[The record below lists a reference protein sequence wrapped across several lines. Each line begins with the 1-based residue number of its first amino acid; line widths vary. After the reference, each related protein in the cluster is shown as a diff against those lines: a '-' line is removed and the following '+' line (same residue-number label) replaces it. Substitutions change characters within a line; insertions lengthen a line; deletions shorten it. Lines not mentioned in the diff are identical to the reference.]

1 MHLRNEIL
9 AENSRAH
16 VVKIATWIGSDPARL
31 AQLVELFLHDEYR
44 VVQRAA
50 WILSFVAEKHPELMQ
65 VHLPAMVKRMEDKGI
80 PVAVKRNVTRVLQF
94 LPIPAALHGPVMHHC
109 FELLANPE
117 ETIAVRVFSMTIL
130 ANLSKEYP
138 DIRNEIRL
146 VLQDQ
151 LQHQPS
157 PGFASRA
164 RKILKMLA

>member
-16 VVKIATWIGSDPARL
+16 SLKIAAWIGSDPARL

-50 WILSFVAEKHPELMQ
+50 WILSFVAQKHPELMQ
-65 VHLPAMVKRMEDKGI
+65 PHLPAMVKRMEDEGI

-94 LPIPAALHGPVMHHC
+94 LPIPPALHGPVMHRC

-117 ETIAVRVFSMTIL
+117 ETIAVRAFSTTVL
-130 ANLSKEYP
+130 ANLAKDYP

-151 LQHQPS
+151 LLHQPS

-164 RKILKMLA
+164 KKILKMLA